1 MVPIVVLAG
10 AALFYGYSMRYPIG
24 KLIGIG
30 MVGALAGVV
39 VLGIEV
45 AFADQPK
52 VPCWSE
58 MHGGSQ
64 FFRRMPFLCEA
75 APVVP

>member
-1 MVPIVVLAG
+1 MVPIVVFGG

-30 MVGALAGVV
+30 MIGALVGIA

-45 AFADQPK
+45 AYADQPK

-58 MHGGSQ
+58 MHGME
-64 FFRRMPFLCEA
+64 FFRAMAYLCQA
-75 APVVP
+75 TPVAP